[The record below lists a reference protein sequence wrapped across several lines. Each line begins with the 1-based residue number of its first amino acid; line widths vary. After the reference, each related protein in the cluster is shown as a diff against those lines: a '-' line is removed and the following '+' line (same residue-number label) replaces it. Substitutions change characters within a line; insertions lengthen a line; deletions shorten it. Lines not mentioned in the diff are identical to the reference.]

1 MHPVRLELLDDRWL
15 ADVAGLV
22 GDPDVRRFT
31 RIPEPP
37 PEGFARTWLGSYQA
51 GRKDRT
57 REGFAAI
64 GATGQFLGLGLAPQ
78 IDRDAGEL
86 ELGYI
91 VASSARGRG
100 VATEILGLMTRWA
113 FSDSRL
119 LRIYLIID
127 LENLASHRVA
137 QRCGYRREGVMRS
150 IHVKQGRRI
159 DAALWSRLPTDP
171 EPPSTGQPRPLGRPR
186 CQTEAR

>member
-1 MHPVRLELLDDRWL
+1 MLRVRALPAVHPVRLELLDERWL
-15 ADVAGLV
+15 ADMAGLV

-37 PEGFARTWLGSYQA
+37 PDGFARAWLASYQA
-51 GRKDRT
+51 GRKDGT
-57 REGFAAI
+57 REGFAVI
-64 GATGQFLGLGLAPQ
+64 GDAGQFLGLGLAPQ
-78 IDRDAGEL
+78 IDSAAGEL

-91 VASSARGRG
+91 VAGPARGRG
-100 VATEILGLMTRWA
+100 VATEILRLLTRWA
-113 FSDSRL
+113 FSDPRL

-127 LENLASHRVA
+127 LENHASHRVA

-171 EPPSTGQPRPLGRPR
+171 EPPPKG
-186 CQTEAR
+186 